1 MTATKYKAKTRVAYI
16 NPETNAI
23 TCDDIWLV
31 RDGYYH
37 MPDDHYLYDETII
50 GSIEDGKHIPND
62 LFISEKKR
70 ERQQIM
76 QEIELY
82 EEWAAKAVEE

>member
-62 LFISEKKR
+62 LYITEKTR
-70 ERQQIM
+70 EFDQIK
-76 QEIELY
+76 QDIALFEA
-82 EEWAAKAVEE
+82 WAKKST